1 LAGCASSGYCRIF
14 ILERSNDCQDKLEMD
29 HNKRMK
35 KQKRSWL
42 ILFIVSLGVMIP
54 FMYPYLT
61 LDPAN
66 ARVAITSNTLQYP
79 LLVTHII
86 FACAALITGF
96 MQFIERIRIQNP
108 KTHRYIGRIYVIS
121 VFISGLLALIIVF
134 YIENF
139 TKSLAF
145 LALTVLW
152 LVTCWNG
159 YRSAVK
165 GNFREHRIWMLRSFG
180 ITLVAVSARLL
191 VPLLLLSYFLLNGLT
206 IPGGRERM
214 IEEVLNVNIWV
225 GLLLNFIIV
234 EWFILKKAGK
244 MKEE

>member
-1 LAGCASSGYCRIF
+1 ML
-14 ILERSNDCQDKLEMD
+14 
-29 HNKRMK
+29 
-35 KQKRSWL
+35 KQKRSWW

-54 FMYPYLT
+54 FMLPYLT
-61 LDPAN
+61 LDPAKS
-66 ARVAITSNTLQYP
+66 RVAITSDTIQYP

-86 FACAALITGF
+86 FAFIALITGF
-96 MQFIERIRIQNP
+96 LQFIERIRIQNP
-108 KTHRYIGRIYVIS
+108 KTHRFLGRAYVIS
-121 VFISGLLALIIVF
+121 VFISGLLALVVVF

-145 LALTVLW
+145 LTLTIVW

-165 GNFREHRIWMLRSFG
+165 RRFKEHRIWMIRSFG
-180 ITLVAVSARLL
+180 VTLVAVSARLL
-191 VPLLLLSYFLLNGLT
+191 VPLLLLSYYILSGFT

-214 IEEVLNVNIWV
+214 VEEVLNVNIWV

-234 EWFILKKAGK
+234 EWIIIKKAGK
-244 MKEE
+244 KQED